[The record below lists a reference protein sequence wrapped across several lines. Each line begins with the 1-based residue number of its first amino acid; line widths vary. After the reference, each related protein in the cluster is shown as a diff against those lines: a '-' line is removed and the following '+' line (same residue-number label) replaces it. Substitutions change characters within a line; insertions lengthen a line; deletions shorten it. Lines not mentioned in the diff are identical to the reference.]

1 MNSTKY
7 YGQIKA
13 MTITVAILSILWFYW
28 TTGRSILTIITSST
42 INFSLFQFGICLC
55 YSIFA
60 IALIVVQIIF
70 LIKQMKSIKNGIL
83 FDRSCIKY
91 LTSWGI
97 LWFFYDICSSNIANI
112 ISDGALNEL
121 VIDGTALGIPVIAIT
136 FAILYRMAVEV
147 SEENN
152 LTI

>member
-7 YGQIKA
+7 YGQIKT
-13 MTITVAILSILWFYW
+13 MTITAAILSLLWLYW
-28 TTGRSILTIITSST
+28 TVGRSILTIIDTDP
-42 INFSLFQFGICLC
+42 INFSLFQFCICIC

-60 IALIVVQIIF
+60 IALIAVQIIF
-70 LIKQMKSIKNGIL
+70 LTKQMKSIKNGIL

-91 LTSWGI
+91 LTTWGI

-112 ISDGALNEL
+112 IYDGTLNEL
-121 VIDGTALGIPVIAIT
+121 VIDGTALGIPVIALT
-136 FAILYRMAVEV
+136 FAILYRMATEV